1 SPSLGRR
8 QGGVVDRVSS
18 LARQVREQR
27 RAPCV
32 LEAFLSGQPEARR
45 AVLVEE
51 RVARQLAL
59 PVTNAIAGLLE
70 LRGVAER
77 VDGVHRL
84 HEREGA
90 VERHLHLEDRKSTRL
105 NSSHVKIS
113 YAVFASKKKTT

>member
-1 SPSLGRR
+1 VASAWSRVCLAGPGR
-8 QGGVVDRVSS
+8 
-18 LARQVREQR
+18 
-27 RAPCV
+27 
-32 LEAFLSGQPEARR
+32 FLSFPTRRSSDLEARR

-84 HEREGA
+84 HEREGV